1 MAIEEVDD
9 PDFDSHVA
17 HATRQ
22 TDRLVSGPVRLF
34 YCQARPGIFLLFEY
48 GTCYQRDIH

>member
-1 MAIEEVDD
+1 MAIEEVVASTVRLNDI

-22 TDRLVSGPVRLF
+22 TDRLV
-34 YCQARPGIFLLFEY
+34 LLRE
-48 GTCYQRDIH
+48 

>member
-1 MAIEEVDD
+1 MAIEEVDV

-22 TDRLVSGPVRLF
+22 TDRLVLHGVGTDNPQLF
-34 YCQARPGIFLLFEY
+34 VMDTLKTYFPS
-48 GTCYQRDIH
+48 TSP

>member
-1 MAIEEVDD
+1 MAIEEVDV

-22 TDRLVSGPVRLF
+22 TDRLVFFNQSDKVNVCVF
-34 YCQARPGIFLLFEY
+34 
-48 GTCYQRDIH
+48 

>member
-1 MAIEEVDD
+1 MAIEEVVASTVRLNDI

-22 TDRLVSGPVRLF
+22 TDWLVF
-34 YCQARPGIFLLFEY
+34 I
-48 GTCYQRDIH
+48 